1 MVSARALVM
10 ALGLFAV
17 SLAWIPGCRSGPAQ
31 ALDGARYYLSGSEAL
46 ERGDPERA
54 LVELLRAAELVP
66 QASEIRNHLGIAYWE
81 TGDLL
86 RARGSF
92 ETALELDCDNA
103 AAEAN
108 LSLLVSAMET
118 EQSEEMSRDD
128 EASADGSSGLE
139 RRERNAR

>member
-1 MVSARALVM
+1 M
-10 ALGLFAV
+10 
-17 SLAWIPGCRSGPAQ
+17 
-31 ALDGARYYLSGSEAL
+31 
-46 ERGDPERA
+46 
-54 LVELLRAAELVP
+54 
-66 QASEIRNHLGIAYWE
+66 
-81 TGDLL
+81 